1 MKKYSVIVSLAI
13 IFLVGCKK
21 EKTTPNPSTTSSNPT
36 STGCDPNLILNLE
49 MNDSIKDNTCNLNLI
64 TNNGATFTTD
74 RNANS
79 SKALNFDGIGYLNY
93 PNSSNLHPN
102 YPFTISFW
110 VNVND
115 SSDWAHNYFI
125 QSNIRPN
132 GGYCGY
138 MVRGSGS
145 GTIQITVGDTTTN
158 TRLDATSSIVMPSNT
173 WMHYTAVVVTNDSIA
188 VYWNGVRDANAS
200 LTGSVTSVTYP
211 ASSSVSGLGIIGG
224 VGFLTNNGRL
234 QGKMDKVKIWKKALS
249 AAEVS
254 TLYNN
259 LD

>member
-1 MKKYSVIVSLAI
+1 MKKIAIIVSIAI
-13 IFLVGCKK
+13 GLIVGCKK
-21 EKTTPNPSTTSSNPT
+21 EEATSPTNTTNNNSANSN
-36 STGCDPNLILNLE
+36 CDPNLILNLE

-64 TNNGATFTTD
+64 TNNGATFTAD

-79 SKALNFDGIGYLNY
+79 SKALNFDGTGYLNY
-93 PNSSNLHPN
+93 PNSPNLHPN

-110 VNVND
+110 LNVND

-125 QSNIRPN
+125 QSNLRPN

-138 MVRGSGS
+138 MVRGSGN
-145 GTIQITVGDTTTN
+145 GTIQITVGDTVTS

-173 WMHYTAVVVTNDSIA
+173 WMHYTAVVVANDSIA
-188 VYWNGVRDANAS
+188 VYWNGVRDSNAS
-200 LTGSVTSVTYP
+200 LSGGITSVTYP
-211 ASSSVSGLGIIGG
+211 AASSVSGLGIIGG
-224 VGFLTNNGRL
+224 VGFLANNGRL
-234 QGKMDKVKIWKKALS
+234 KGKMDKVKIWKKALS
-249 AAEVS
+249 ASEVS